1 MQEAEAMAYFGWRK
15 DQSFKPRHDGSGRRL
30 TPAELAN
37 AAAAMGLPVSAT
49 RYQPETTECRKKRA
63 VAYQEAVAME
73 AKLRTAGVPKHIRDK
88 RLPKPN
94 K

>member
-37 AAAAMGLPVSAT
+37 AAAAMGLPVSST
-49 RYQPETTECRKKRA
+49 RYQSETTEGRNKRA
-63 VAYQEAVAME
+63 VAYQEAVTME
-73 AKLRTAGVPKHIRDK
+73 AKARPAFAPKHLRSK
-88 RLPKPN
+88 RPPKRN